1 MAKAIVEEEKASVE
15 AEQHQLQEEQA
26 TTARRL
32 SEEVARAA
40 ELAAEVG
47 EQNEV
52 TRRMEQDMKMQGAEI
67 EKRLGELEHE
77 RAERAEIEGQLKR
90 AEEAVSRLDAALRQT
105 ELSAELT
112 TDVGNLKSFFEARIN
127 EVERLKQ
134 SATLV
139 KNALHAKKE
148 YEMTRSAEGDDE

>member
-77 RAERAEIEGQLKR
+77 RAERA
-90 AEEAVSRLDAALRQT
+90 
-105 ELSAELT
+105 
-112 TDVGNLKSFFEARIN
+112 
-127 EVERLKQ
+127 
-134 SATLV
+134 
-139 KNALHAKKE
+139 
-148 YEMTRSAEGDDE
+148 